1 MDINCWANRT
11 ANRTSVLQTDPLP
24 VTGMVRHTRS
34 RGSRKSLPQRQG
46 LPVLVRRPSQASID
60 SLCHPRLPVRYL
72 HAGLKMNPQVCCKT
86 QRMIRELALRHIDFS
101 IPYLEQPQSK
111 LDFFK
116 REVLLDAELSHLM
129 RYEDTWAV
137 EVFLGMM
144 YRRPRI
150 TRNLQRLES
159 ELQVTQPDRQRQS
172 NVYSNNLAT
181 QPEDVQHEC
190 PSQMAL
196 TVCSGKHNTQP
207 EDVQHDRPHQIPF
220 TMFSDDQETQP
231 ENHDLV
237 CSDYQA
243 TQPKDSQVNTFRNG
257 GASDTT
263 SCLALLSTLLASMPG
278 LHHFHAII
286 TEAGLSTDEHVHH
299 FFQMSST
306 GRERFITQALKET
319 STLFERVLIMEIL
332 EELRSD
338 ILVGSL

>member
-1 MDINCWANRT
+1 MDINCW

-24 VTGMVRHTRS
+24 VTGMARRTRS

-72 HAGLKMNPQVCCKT
+72 HAGLKMNPQTCCKT
-86 QRMIRELALRHIDFS
+86 QRVIRELALRHIDFS

-116 REVLLDAELSHLM
+116 REVLLDVELSHLI
-129 RYEDTWAV
+129 RYEDAWAV

-150 TRNLQRLES
+150 MRNLQRLDS

-172 NVYSNNLAT
+172 NVHSINLAT

-190 PSQMAL
+190 PSQMSL
-196 TVCSGKHNTQP
+196 TVCSGNHNSQP
-207 EDVQHDRPHQIPF
+207 EDVQHDRPHQISF
-220 TMFSDDQETQP
+220 TMFSDDQNTQP
-231 ENHDLV
+231 EDVQHDLV
-237 CSDYQA
+237 CFDYQA
-243 TQPKDSQVNTFRNG
+243 TQPKDNQVNTFRNG
-257 GASDTT
+257 GTSGTT
-263 SCLALLSTLLASMPG
+263 SCLALLLTLLASMPG
-278 LHHFHAII
+278 LHRFHAII

>member
-1 MDINCWANRT
+1 MA
-11 ANRTSVLQTDPLP
+11 
-24 VTGMVRHTRS
+24 RHTRS
-34 RGSRKSLPQRQG
+34 RGSRKSLSQRQG
-46 LPVLVRRPSQASID
+46 PPVLVRRPSQASID

-129 RYEDTWAV
+129 RYEDAWAV

-150 TRNLQRLES
+150 MRNLQRLDS
-159 ELQVTQPDRQRQS
+159 ELQVTQPDHQRQS
-172 NVYSNNLAT
+172 NVDSIDPAT
-181 QPEDVQHEC
+181 QPEDVQDEC
-190 PSQMAL
+190 PSQVSL
-196 TVCSGKHNTQP
+196 TVFSGNHNTQP
-207 EDVQHDRPHQIPF
+207 EDIQHDRPHHISF
-220 TMFSDDQETQP
+220 AIFSDDRDTQP
-231 ENHDLV
+231 EDVQHDLV

-243 TQPKDSQVNTFRNG
+243 TQPKDNQVNMVQNG

-278 LHHFHAII
+278 LHRFHAIL

-332 EELRSD
+332 EELRSG